1 MKISRS
7 EIQRYIKN
15 LNLDLDK
22 TVRFNHEGCATT
34 VTSKSLSITRTKDG
48 YVAHCFKCS
57 ESGFLPD
64 TSVSPGKIQLRN
76 SSSPRAPSNCT
87 PPHDAKTKLYEFAPR
102 ITVWLKQF
110 LTEQE
115 IIKHGVVAD
124 NIRLRC
130 YFPVNP
136 TGWIISQLLILKLVV
151 PSGSLVRSVGMVT
164 IKVLTLLTLLLF
176 CEDCVSGIKL
186 ARHSDALALLGTIL
200 HDNALRILARQRYKR
215 GVVFLDDDSALVK
228 NQALRVKQ
236 RLELVIPSV
245 TVYHSGGV
253 DPKETD
259 DSVLRSLV

>member
-7 EIQRYIKN
+7 EIERYIKH
-15 LNLDLDK
+15 LTLDLDK

-76 SSSPRAPSNCT
+76 SSSPRASSNCT

-124 NIRLRC
+124 NVRLRC

-136 TGWIISQLLILKLVV
+136 TGWIFRNFDTEAGGPKWFTRTQRGYGYYQSTNPTDTVV
-151 PSGSLVRSVGMVT
+151 
-164 IKVLTLLTLLLF
+164 I

-186 ARHSDALALLGTIL
+186 SRHSDALALLGTTL

-245 TVYHSGGV
+245 SVYHSGGV

-259 DSVLRSLV
+259 DTVLRSLV

>member
-7 EIQRYIKN
+7 EIQRYISN
-15 LNLDLDK
+15 LTLDLDK

-34 VTSKSLSITRTKDG
+34 VTSKSLSVTRTKHG
-48 YVAHCFKCS
+48 YVAHCFKCN

-64 TSVSPGKIQLRN
+64 NSVSTRKIQSRN
-76 SSSPRAPSNCT
+76 SSSSGTPSNCT
-87 PPHDAKTKLYEFAPR
+87 PPNDAATKLYEFSPR

-115 IIKHGVVAD
+115 IIKHGVVSD
-124 NIRLRC
+124 NRRLRC

-136 TGWIISQLLILKLVV
+136 TGWIFRNFNTEAGGPKWFTRTPRGYGYYRSDNPSDTVV
-151 PSGSLVRSVGMVT
+151 
-164 IKVLTLLTLLLF
+164 I

-186 ARHSDALALLGTIL
+186 ARHSDALALLGTTL

-253 DPKETD
+253 DPKETPD
-259 DSVLRSLV
+259 TVLRSLV

>member
-7 EIQRYIKN
+7 EIQRYISN
-15 LNLDLDK
+15 LTLDLDK

-64 TSVSPGKIQLRN
+64 N
-76 SSSPRAPSNCT
+76 SLPSRAVQSRDLSSTRAPSNCT
-87 PPHDAKTKLYEFAPR
+87 PPNDAKTKLYEFAPR

-115 IIKHGVVAD
+115 ITKHGVVAD
-124 NIRLRC
+124 NVRLRC

-136 TGWIISQLLILKLVV
+136 TGWIFRNFDTEAGGPKWFTRTQRGYGYYQATNPSDTVV
-151 PSGSLVRSVGMVT
+151 
-164 IKVLTLLTLLLF
+164 I

-186 ARHSDALALLGTIL
+186 SRHADALAVLGTTL

-228 NQALRVKQ
+228 NQALRIKQ

-253 DPKETD
+253 DPKETPD
-259 DSVLRSLV
+259 TVLRSLV